1 MYKDLYKGAA
11 MPTDIKI
18 AAPQQIGPI
27 QVWPLMW
34 ERLVSHQRNLPTGVG
49 DLIFEEYEEEDV
61 GPVINWIQVTNP
73 TEFPVFIP
81 AGWIV
86 SEGLLQDRILVA
98 AEYIEPEST
107 NTILVS
113 CVEKGRWEPSE
124 VHRGTQRAPMSVMG
138 AGFDFDSNK
147 GLWVMDSKTRQE
159 RVWRQVDRQED
170 RSGERPTHSLAQIMQ
185 EDANSCEI
193 QKNVIKVMRD
203 SLKIHPQQNGVL
215 IALNGAPLLSEFF
228 SAPDGISRTVRKTL
242 TAASFDATNA
252 SNQEAERG
260 DVERFLDEVL
270 RTKIYPLNNED
281 WGVHLSGGTDSLDT
295 HLTKDSGER
304 LLRMSTLNRSHPALI
319 AV

>member
-1 MYKDLYKGAA
+1 

-34 ERLVSHQRNLPTGVG
+34 ERLVSHQRNLPAGI
-49 DLIFEEYEEEDV
+49 DNLIFDEYEEEDV

-73 TEFPVFIP
+73 TESPVFIP
-81 AGWIV
+81 AGWLV
-86 SEGLLQDRILVA
+86 NEGLLQDRILVA
-98 AEYIEPEST
+98 AEYIEREST
-107 NTILVS
+107 NTVMVS

-124 VHRGTQRAPMSVMG
+124 ANRRTQRAPMSVMG

-147 GLWVMDSKTRQE
+147 GLWVMDSKTRQD
-159 RVWRQVDRQED
+159 RVWQQVESQEG

-185 EDANSCEI
+185 EDSDSCEI
-193 QKNVIKVMRD
+193 QKKVIKVMRN
-203 SLKIHPQQNGVL
+203 SFKIYPQQNGVL
-215 IALNGAPLLSEFF
+215 IALNGTPLLSEFF
-228 SAPDGISRTVRKTL
+228 SDPDGISRTVRKTL

-252 SNQEAERG
+252 LNQKVDRG

-270 RTKIYPLNNED
+270 RTKIHALNNED

-295 HLTKDSGER
+295 HLSKDTGER
-304 LLRMSTLNRSHPALI
+304 LLQMSTLNRSHPALI
-319 AV
+319 GV

>member
-1 MYKDLYKGAA
+1 MRNDL
-11 MPTDIKI
+11 KI
-18 AAPQQIGPI
+18 ASPQQIGPL

-34 ERLVSHQRNLPTGVG
+34 ERLVSHQRNLPVG
-49 DLIFEEYEEEDV
+49 INDLIFEEYEEEDV
-61 GPVINWIQVTNP
+61 GPVINWIQVKNP
-73 TEFPVFIP
+73 TDSPVFIP
-81 AGWIV
+81 AGWLV

-107 NTILVS
+107 NTISVS

-124 VHRGTQRAPMSVMG
+124 SHRGTMRAPMSVMG

-147 GLWVMDSKTRQE
+147 GLWLLDSKTRQE
-159 RVWRQVDRQED
+159 RVWQQVERQED

-185 EDANSCEI
+185 EDSDTCEV
-193 QKNVIKVMRD
+193 QKNVIRVMGD
-203 SLKIHPQQNGVL
+203 NFKIHPEQNGVL
-215 IALNGAPLLSEFF
+215 IALNGMPLLSEFF
-228 SAPDGISRTVRKTL
+228 SDSNGISQTVRKTL
-242 TAASFDATNA
+242 NAASFDAKDA
-252 SNQEAERG
+252 SVQQINRS

-270 RTKIYPLNNED
+270 RTKIHALNNED

-319 AV
+319 GV

>member
-1 MYKDLYKGAA
+1 MAS
-11 MPTDIKI
+11 DIKI
-18 AAPQQIGPI
+18 AAPQQIGPL

-34 ERLVSHQRNLPTGVG
+34 ERLVSHQSNLPTGID
-49 DLIFEEYEEEDV
+49 DLVFEEYEEEDI
-61 GPVINWIQVTNP
+61 GPVFNWIQVTNP
-73 TEFPVFIP
+73 TKLPVLIP
-81 AGWIV
+81 SGWIL
-86 SEGLLQDRILVA
+86 SDGLLQDRTLNS

-107 NTILVS
+107 STIMVT

-124 VHRGTQRAPMSVMG
+124 AHYRSIRAPMSVMA

-147 GLWVMDSKTRQE
+147 GLWVLDKETRQE
-159 RVWRQVDRQED
+159 RVWRQVELQED

-185 EDANSCEI
+185 EDSRLCEL
-193 QKNVIKVMRD
+193 QQNVIKVMKSNLRI
-203 SLKIHPQQNGVL
+203 LPQQNGVL
-215 IALNGAPLLSEFF
+215 IALNGTALLSEFF
-228 SAPDGISRTVRKTL
+228 SDRDGISRTVRKTL

-252 SNQEAERG
+252 PNREFSRG

-270 RTKIYPLNNED
+270 RTKIHPLNNED

-304 LLRMSTLNRSHPALI
+304 LLRMSSLNRSHPALI

>member
-1 MYKDLYKGAA
+1 MRN
-11 MPTDIKI
+11 DIKI

-34 ERLVSHQRNLPTGVG
+34 DRLVSHQRKLPVG
-49 DLIFEEYEEEDV
+49 IDDLIFEEYEEEDV
-61 GPVINWIQVTNP
+61 GPVINWIQVLNP
-73 TEFPVFIP
+73 TESPVFIP
-81 AGWIV
+81 AGWMV

-98 AEYIEPEST
+98 AEFIEAESSK
-107 NTILVS
+107 TIMVS
-113 CVEKGRWEPSE
+113 CVEKGRWELTE
-124 VHRGTQRAPMSVMG
+124 TLRGTMRAPMSVMG

-147 GLWVMDSKTRQE
+147 GLWVLDSKTRQE
-159 RVWRQVDRQED
+159 RVWQQVERQEG

-185 EDANSCEI
+185 EDSDACEI

-203 SLKIHPQQNGVL
+203 SFKIYPQQNGVL
-215 IALNGAPLLSEFF
+215 IALNGTPLLSEFF
-228 SAPDGISRTVRKTL
+228 SDSDGISRTVRKTL

-252 SNQEAERG
+252 SNREVERG

-270 RTKIYPLNNED
+270 RTKIHPLNHED

-319 AV
+319 GV

>member
-1 MYKDLYKGAA
+1 MRN
-11 MPTDIKI
+11 DIKI

-34 ERLVSHQRNLPTGVG
+34 ERLVSHQRNLPTVID
-49 DLIFEEYEEEDV
+49 DLIFDEYEEEDV

-73 TEFPVFIP
+73 TESPVFIP
-81 AGWIV
+81 AGWLV

-113 CVEKGRWEPSE
+113 CAEKGRWEPSE
-124 VHRGTQRAPMSVMG
+124 VHRRIQRAPMSVMG

-147 GLWVMDSKTRQE
+147 GLWVLDSKTRQE
-159 RVWRQVDRQED
+159 RVWQQVEHQED

-185 EDANSCEI
+185 EDSETCDL
-193 QKNVIKVMRD
+193 QRNVIKNMKEN
-203 SLKIHPQQNGVL
+203 LKILPQQNGVL
-215 IALNGAPLLSEFF
+215 IALNGEPLLSEFF
-228 SAPDGISRTVRKTL
+228 SDSQEITRTVKKNIL
-242 TAASFDATNA
+242 ASSFDM
-252 SNQEAERG
+252 SDVPRSQIVRS

-270 RTKIYPLNNED
+270 STKIKTLKDES
-281 WGVHLSGGTDSLDT
+281 WGVHLSGGTNNLDT

-304 LLRMSTLNRSHPALI
+304 LLRMSTLNRLHPAL
-319 AV
+319 VGV

>member
-1 MYKDLYKGAA
+1 MRN
-11 MPTDIKI
+11 DIKI

-34 ERLVSHQRNLPTGVG
+34 ERLVSHQRSLPAGLD
-49 DLIFEEYEEEDV
+49 DLHFEEYEEEDV

-73 TEFPVFIP
+73 TESPVFIP
-81 AGWIV
+81 AGWVV
-86 SEGLLQDRILVA
+86 SEGLLQDRMLVA

-107 NTILVS
+107 NTVMVS

-124 VHRGTQRAPMSVMG
+124 RHHRSARAPMSVIG
-138 AGFDFDSNK
+138 AGFEFDGNK
-147 GLWVMDSKTRQE
+147 GLWVLDKETRQE
-159 RVWRQVDRQED
+159 RVWRQVELQED
-170 RSGERPTHSLAQIMQ
+170 RSGERPTHSLAQVMQ
-185 EDANSCEI
+185 EDANTCKI

-203 SLKIHPQQNGVL
+203 SFKIHPQQNGVL

-228 SAPDGISRTVRKTL
+228 SDPDGIARTVRKTL

-252 SNQEAERG
+252 PNQEVGRG
-260 DVERFLDEVL
+260 DVEQFLDEVL
-270 RTKIYPLNNED
+270 RTKIHPLNHED

-319 AV
+319 GV